1 MMMQRKALCSHSVLN
16 TRHVRYRPNTLHRDS
31 LLFADHEAAPAPITC
46 LGVHLRLELLRAGQ
60 LYHSYS
66 VKVAVVYAILASATR
81 FLVDICL
88 IAALGVVLA
97 ERNIALF
104 QALELYAAIVTAVA
118 HNGDC
123 DVIDCSMD
131 QS

>member
-1 MMMQRKALCSHSVLN
+1 MPLRKALRSHSLLN
-16 TRHVRYRPNTLHRDS
+16 TQHMRHWPNALHRDG
-31 LLFADHEAAPAPITC
+31 LLFAGHETAPAPVTC

-97 ERNIALF
+97 ERNIAPF
-104 QALELYAAIVTAVA
+104 QALELYTAIVTAVA
-118 HNGDC
+118 HNGY
-123 DVIDCSMD
+123 
-131 QS
+131 